1 MNRKR
6 WKSRGLAALLSLTH
20 AAVLAQEAGV
30 ALDHAEY
37 APGEAITASFVGG
50 PGNRKDW
57 IGVYPEGVTPG
68 SQGST
73 LWRYV
78 DGTAAGATGQ
88 SEGSVVFRS
97 GLSFAGPWTAFLLL
111 NDGYGILAQ
120 ASFVVVDSAAPLVRR
135 DKPSY
140 APGEAISITFTN
152 GPANAKDWIG
162 VYPEG
167 VLPGAASSTLWRYVD
182 GTTSGKVGVPNGTVT
197 FGAGLTKAGRY
208 TAYLLANDGYDILAR
223 EPIAV
228 VQPVAAPPRI
238 TGLHPL
244 DGATN
249 GAPTPTFNATLLPG
263 SGSILADGV
272 SLAFD
277 GVPVTPVVDVQA
289 DRTLVSFVGTSL
301 LAPGSAHAFRLV
313 AANTVGLRLTNEV
326 RYLVEAYTNLVL
338 PPPIVFE
345 NFDSV
350 AEGALP
356 AGWKG
361 RSFTDVTNPDLDLG
375 NLDSAS
381 YAGWT
386 VVNSDR
392 FLGSFVTYS
401 NPENP
406 ASWANDYRRV
416 LDIGPKV
423 IANGAPVRRLATGG
437 VLFGDSGYRNG
448 RSQVLF
454 VETPDFNLVGRSNVF
469 LGFNA
474 LWEQN
479 QDSIATVE
487 YSIDGGGSWLP
498 VLYLLDTPD
507 ILRTETG
514 AVDVAAT
521 LGTERGDIA
530 RYTDDAGNDIG
541 GTYGAFVS
549 APVSEALAPFIE
561 ARINDDSKD
570 GKRMEVRALP
580 DAANQSRVRVRFGH
594 AGTDS
599 WYFGIDNFG
608 LYSIAPT
615 PAVQPVVSASLVA
628 GAVRLAW
635 SADAAGYV
643 LEQRSEATSGAWTT
657 VPGVSGNAVTLPATA
672 SQQWFRLV
680 KP

>member
-1 MNRKR
+1 MTRSWGK
-6 WKSRGLAALLSLTH
+6 WALAVVLALAHAAGLAQTATL
-20 AAVLAQEAGV
+20 E
-30 ALDHAEY
+30 LDHAEY
-37 APGEAITASFVGG
+37 HPGEAITAAFSGG
-50 PGNRKDW
+50 PANRRDW
-57 IGVYPEGVTPG
+57 VGIYPEGVVPG

-78 DGTAAGATGQ
+78 DGTTGGSTGLGEGNVRFGSGLAFAGA
-88 SEGSVVFRS
+88 
-97 GLSFAGPWTAFLLL
+97 WTAFLLL
-111 NDGYGILAQ
+111 NDGYGVLAQ
-120 ASFVVVDSAAPLVRR
+120 TNFLVVDAFAPLVRR
-135 DKPSY
+135 SRASY
-140 APGEAISITFTN
+140 APGDAIGITFTN
-152 GPANAKDWIG
+152 GPANPKDWIG
-162 VYPEG
+162 VYPED
-167 VLPGAASSTLWRYVD
+167 VLPGAASSLLWRYTD
-182 GTTSGKVGVPNGTVT
+182 GTTSGSQGVANATVT
-197 FGAGLTKAGRY
+197 FGQGLSKPGRY
-208 TAYLLANDGYDILAR
+208 VAYLLENDGYNILAR
-223 EPIAV
+223 EPITV
-228 VQPVAAPPRI
+228 VQPLAAPPKLA
-238 TGLHPL
+238 GVQPA

-249 GAPTPTFNATLLPG
+249 GAPTPTFNATILPG
-263 SGSILADGV
+263 SGQVLESGV
-272 SLAFD
+272 SLAFN

-289 DRTLVSFVGTSL
+289 DRTLVSYAGTAL
-301 LAPGSAHAFRLV
+301 LPPGSRHSFRLV
-313 AANTVGLRLTNEV
+313 ARNTTGLQFTNEV
-326 RYLVEAYTNLVL
+326 LYTVDVYTNVVL

-350 AEGALP
+350 AEGSLP
-356 AGWKG
+356 AGWSR
-361 RSFTDVTNPDLDLG
+361 RSYTEVMNPESDLG
-375 NLDSAS
+375 NLDSAA
-381 YAGWT
+381 YATWS

-406 ASWANDYRRV
+406 ASWAQDYRRV
-416 LDIGPKV
+416 LHVGTKV
-423 IANGAPVRRLATGG
+423 IVNGAQITRLATGG
-437 VLFGDSGYRNG
+437 MLFGNSGYRNG

-454 VETPDFNLVGRSNVF
+454 VETPDFNLSGKTNIHLAF
-469 LGFNA
+469 HA

-487 YSIDGGGSWLP
+487 YSIDGGASWLP
-498 VLYLLDTPD
+498 VLYLLDVLD
-507 ILRTETG
+507 IDRTETG

-561 ARINDDSKD
+561 ARIDDDSRD

-580 DAANQSRVRVRFGH
+580 AAANQSRVRVRFGH

-608 LYSIAPT
+608 LYSLAPT
-615 PAVQPVVSASLVA
+615 PAEQPVVSASLVG

-643 LEQRSEATSGAWTT
+643 LEQRTEATSGAWTT